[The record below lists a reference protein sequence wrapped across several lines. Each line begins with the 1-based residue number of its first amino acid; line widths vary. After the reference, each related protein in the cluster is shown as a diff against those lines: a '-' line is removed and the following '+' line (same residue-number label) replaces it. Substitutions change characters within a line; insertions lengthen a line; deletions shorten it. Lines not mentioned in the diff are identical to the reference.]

1 MRWSGRRESGNVED
15 RRGMGPRMAVGG
27 GGLGLVILVVA
38 LLLGKNPTDVINNL
52 GTQTQTQQVP
62 GGPVES
68 SPHEEEQKQFVSVV
82 LADTEDIWGKLFSD
96 AGETY
101 RQPKVVLFTGQV
113 ESACGLAS
121 AASGPFYCPG
131 DENVYLDLSFFDELS
146 QRFGA
151 KGDFAAAYVI
161 AHEVGHH
168 VQKQLGITAKI
179 DAMRGR
185 VSEKEYNEMS
195 VRLELQ
201 ADFLAGVFAH
211 YEQQTNHVIEAG
223 DIEEALNAASSIGDD
238 RLQKMSQGYV
248 VPDAFTHGTSAQRVE
263 WFKKGFETGD
273 MTQGDTFSIDYRDL

>member
-15 RRGMGPRMAVGG
+15 RRGMGPRMAMGG
-27 GGLGLVILVVA
+27 GGLGLIVLVVA
-38 LLLGKNPTDVINNL
+38 LLMGKNPTDIINNL
-52 GTQTQTQQVP
+52 GTQTQQVP
-62 GGPVES
+62 DGAPVQG
-68 SPHEEEQKQFVSVV
+68 SPHEEEMKHFASVV
-82 LADTEDIWGKLFSD
+82 LGDTEDIWGKLFSD

-121 AASGPFYCPG
+121 AASGPFYCPE
-131 DENVYLDLSFFDELS
+131 DENVYLDLSFFDELN

-151 KGDFAAAYVI
+151 KGDFACAYVI
-161 AHEVGHH
+161 AHEIGHH
-168 VQKQLGITAKI
+168 VQKQLGLTAKM

-185 VSEKEYNEMS
+185 VSEKEYNELS

-211 YEQQTNHVIEAG
+211 YEQQTNNVIEPG

-263 WFKKGFETGD
+263 WFKKGFESGD

>member
-1 MRWSGRRESGNVED
+1 
-15 RRGMGPRMAVGG
+15 MGPRMAVGG
-27 GGLGLVILVVA
+27 GGLGLIILVVA
-38 LLLGKNPTDVINNL
+38 LLMGKNPTDVLNNL
-52 GTQTQTQQVP
+52 GTQTQQVP
-62 GGPVES
+62 GSAPAQG
-68 SPHEEEQKQFVSVV
+68 SPHEEEMKHFVSVV

-161 AHEVGHH
+161 AHEIGHH

-211 YEQQTNHVIEAG
+211 YEQQTNNVIEPG
-223 DIEEALNAASSIGDD
+223 DIEEALGAASSIGDD

-263 WFKKGFETGD
+263 WFRKGFETGD
-273 MTQGDTFSIDYRDL
+273 MSQGDTFSIDYRDL

>member
-15 RRGMGPRMAVGG
+15 RRGMAPRVAMG
-27 GGLGLVILVVA
+27 GGLGLVVLVVA
-38 LLLGKNPTDVINNL
+38 LLLGKNPGEILNTL
-52 GTQTQTQQVP
+52 PQSQQTSGGQVATNP
-62 GGPVES
+62 Q
-68 SPHEEEQKQFVSVV
+68 EEELKHFVSVV
-82 LADTEDIWGKLFSD
+82 LGDTEDIWGRIFSQS
-96 AGETY
+96 GETY
-101 RQPKVVLFTGQV
+101 RQPKMVLFTGQV

-131 DENVYLDLSFFDELS
+131 DEQVYLDLSFFEELS

-151 KGDFAAAYVI
+151 RGDFAAAYVI

-168 VQKQLGITAKI
+168 VQKQLGITDKV

-185 VSEKEYNEMS
+185 VSEEEYNRMS

-211 YEQQTNHVIEAG
+211 FEQETNNVIEPG

-238 RLQKMSQGYV
+238 RLQKMTQGQV

-263 WFKKGFETGD
+263 WFKRGFETGD
-273 MTQGDTFSIDYRDL
+273 INPGDTFSVNYSDL

>member
-15 RRGMGPRMAVGG
+15 RRGMAPRMAMG
-27 GGLGLVILVVA
+27 GGLGLIVLVVA
-38 LLLGKNPTDVINNL
+38 LLLGKNPGEILNNL
-52 GTQTQTQQVP
+52 PTQTQQVSNE
-62 GGPVES
+62 PVEV
-68 SPHEEEQKQFVSVV
+68 SPHEEELRHFVGVV
-82 LADTEDIWGKLFSD
+82 LGDTEEIWGQLFAKSG
-96 AGETY
+96 ATY

-121 AASGPFYCPG
+121 TASGPFYCPG

-161 AHEVGHH
+161 AHEIGHH
-168 VQKQLGITAKI
+168 VQKQLGITDKI

-185 VSEKEYNEMS
+185 VSEEEYNQMS

-211 YEQQTNHVIEAG
+211 YEQESLNVIEPG
-223 DIEEALNAASSIGDD
+223 DIDEALNAASSIGDD

-248 VPDAFTHGTSAQRVE
+248 VPDAFTHGTSAQRNE
-263 WFKKGFETGD
+263 WFRRGFETGD
-273 MTQGDTFSIDYRDL
+273 MNQGDTFSVDYGDL

>member
-15 RRGMGPRMAVGG
+15 RRGMMPRVAMG
-27 GGLGLVILVVA
+27 GGLGLIILVVS
-38 LLLGKNPTDVINNL
+38 LLLGKNPGDLLNNL
-52 GTQTQTQQVP
+52 GTQSQQVSNEP
-62 GGPVES
+62 GQVD
-68 SPHEEEQKQFVSVV
+68 PHEEEQRHFVGVV
-82 LADTEDIWGKLFSD
+82 LGDTEEIWGQLF
-96 AGETY
+96 AKNGETY

-121 AASGPFYCPG
+121 TASGPFYCPN

-161 AHEVGHH
+161 AHEIGHH
-168 VQKQLGITAKI
+168 VQKQLGITDKI

-185 VSEKEYNEMS
+185 VSEDEYNQMS

-211 YEQQTNHVIEAG
+211 YEQESLNVIEAG

-248 VPDAFTHGTSAQRVE
+248 VPDAFTHGTSAQRAA
-263 WFKKGFETGD
+263 WFRRGFETGD
-273 MTQGDTFSIDYRDL
+273 MSQGDTFSIDYSDL

>member
-1 MRWSGRRESGNVED
+1 VED
-15 RRGMGPRMAVGG
+15 RRGMSPKVAMG
-27 GGLGLVILVVA
+27 GGLGLVIIVVA
-38 LLLGKNPTDVINNL
+38 LLMGKDPNVVLNEL
-52 GTQTQTQQVP
+52 GTQTQPVSTQ
-62 GGPVES
+62 PVDDAQQ
-68 SPHEEEQKQFVSVV
+68 EQLKQFVSVV
-82 LADTEDIWGKLFSD
+82 LGDTEDIWGKLFAD

-101 RQPKVVLFTGQV
+101 RQPKLVLFSDRV

-131 DENVYLDLSFFDELS
+131 DENVYLDLSFFQELN

-168 VQKQLGITAKI
+168 VQKQLGITDKV

-185 VSEKEYNEMS
+185 LSEEEYNRMS

-211 YEQQTNHVIEAG
+211 YEQASLDVIEPG
-223 DIEEALNAASSIGDD
+223 DIDEALNAASSIGDD

-248 VPDAFTHGTSAQRVE
+248 VPDAFTHGSSEQRVR
-263 WFKKGFETGD
+263 WFRRGFESGD
-273 MTQGDTFSIDYRDL
+273 MSEGDTFGVDYGDL

>member
-1 MRWSGRRESGNVED
+1 
-15 RRGMGPRMAVGG
+15 
-27 GGLGLVILVVA
+27 
-38 LLLGKNPTDVINNL
+38 
-52 GTQTQTQQVP
+52 
-62 GGPVES
+62 
-68 SPHEEEQKQFVSVV
+68 VV
-82 LADTEDIWGKLFSD
+82 LGDTEEIWGQLF
-96 AGETY
+96 AKEGATY

-161 AHEVGHH
+161 AHEIGHH
-168 VQKQLGITAKI
+168 VQKQLGITDKI

-185 VSEKEYNEMS
+185 VSEEEYNQMS

-211 YEQQTNHVIEAG
+211 FEQESMNAIEPG

-248 VPDAFTHGTSAQRVE
+248 VPDAFTHGTSAQRTE
-263 WFKKGFETGD
+263 WFKRGFETGD
-273 MTQGDTFSIDYRDL
+273 MNQGDTFNVDYGDL

>member
-15 RRGMGPRMAVGG
+15 RRGMAPRMAMG
-27 GGLGLVILVVA
+27 GGLGLIVLVVA
-38 LLLGKNPTDVINNL
+38 LLLGKNPGEILNNL
-52 GTQTQTQQVP
+52 PTQTQQVSNQP
-62 GGPVES
+62 AET
-68 SPHEEEQKQFVSVV
+68 SPHEEELRHFVGVV
-82 LADTEDIWGKLFSD
+82 LGDTEEIWGQLFAK
-96 AGETY
+96 AGATY

-121 AASGPFYCPG
+121 TASGPFYCPG

-161 AHEVGHH
+161 AHEIGHH
-168 VQKQLGITAKI
+168 VQKQLGITDKI

-185 VSEKEYNEMS
+185 VSEEEYNQMS

-211 YEQQTNHVIEAG
+211 FEQESLNVIEPG
-223 DIEEALNAASSIGDD
+223 DIDEALNAASSIGDD
-238 RLQKMSQGYV
+238 RLQKMTQGHV
-248 VPDAFTHGTSAQRVE
+248 VPDAFTHGTSAQRNE
-263 WFKKGFETGD
+263 WFRRGFETGD
-273 MTQGDTFSIDYRDL
+273 MNQGDTFSIDYGDL

>member
-15 RRGMGPRMAVGG
+15 RRGMSPRMAMG
-27 GGLGLVILVVA
+27 GGLGLVVLVVA
-38 LLLGKNPTDVINNL
+38 LLLGKNPGDLLNNL
-52 GTQTQTQQVP
+52 GTQTQQASNE
-62 GGPVES
+62 PVES
-68 SPHEEEQKQFVSVV
+68 SPEEEQLRHFVGVV
-82 LADTEDIWGKLFSD
+82 LGDTEEIWGQLF
-96 AGETY
+96 AKEGGTY
-101 RQPKVVLFTGQV
+101 RQPKVVLFRGQV

-121 AASGPFYCPG
+121 TASGPFYCPG

-161 AHEVGHH
+161 AHEIGHH
-168 VQKQLGITAKI
+168 VQKQLGITDKI

-185 VSEKEYNEMS
+185 VSEEEYNQMS

-211 YEQQTNHVIEAG
+211 FEQESLNVIEPG
-223 DIEEALNAASSIGDD
+223 DIDEALNAASSIGDD

-248 VPDAFTHGTSAQRVE
+248 VPDAFTHGTSAQRNE
-263 WFKKGFETGD
+263 WFRRGFETGD
-273 MTQGDTFSIDYRDL
+273 MRQGDTFNVDYGDL